1 MKYEFKSQV
10 GVIRQVAPTKVKIQ
24 DSGFRRINS
33 IFAPSSFIVRLFIF
47 CLLFLGGCLSSSEKH
62 PEVAH
67 ETPSTASPVASPVT
81 LESSID
87 PDLLRQSWAAYR
99 QRFVQADGRVI
110 DREAGDRSTSE
121 AQAYAMLRAVLID
134 DPTTFA
140 KTLQW
145 GEVNLRRQ
153 TGGKLTD
160 RLWIWKWGRSKAGW
174 GVIDGNFASDA
185 DIDVI
190 TALILASRRWHQPE
204 YLNLAR
210 AKLQDLWKLSTV
222 VPSSGKRYLLPGPR
236 EAFQPQPNTIE
247 LNPSYFAPYAFR
259 LFAQADPTHNWLAL
273 VDSSYRVLENA
284 TQLSAVGLPG
294 DWVLLDTQTGIL
306 RPASASNRRQYG
318 FDAYRVWWR
327 VSLDAAWF
335 QEPLA
340 ISFMQQHLKHLEEL
354 WHKQGRIPA
363 QISLQGQP
371 LVNYEATSQY
381 AMVYAALRFSDPVAA
396 EEILQRKL
404 MPQYRNGFWDNNSAY
419 YTQNLVWLGLLPPTI
434 VSTQL
439 LHSPQ

>member
-1 MKYEFKSQV
+1 MKHEFRQV
-10 GVIRQVAPTKVKIQ
+10 GATRRGDPAKVRLQ
-24 DSGFRRINS
+24 DPEFRRVS
-33 IFAPSSFIVRLFIF
+33 SVFAPSSLLLHLFSF
-47 CLLFLGGCLSSSEKH
+47 CLLFLGGCLSISSEKR
-62 PEVAH
+62 PEVAIQ
-67 ETPSTASPVASPVT
+67 ETPSNIVSPVASPGT
-81 LESSID
+81 PESSID
-87 PDLLRQSWAAYR
+87 LDLLQQSWAAYR
-99 QRFVQADGRVI
+99 QHFVQADGRVI

-140 KTLQW
+140 KTLKW

-160 RLWIWKWGRSKAGW
+160 RLWVWKWGRSKAGW
-174 GVIDGNFASDA
+174 GIIDGNFASDA

-222 VPSSGKRYLLPGPR
+222 MPSSGKRYFLPGPR
-236 EAFQPQPNTIE
+236 EAFQPQPNIIE

-259 LFAQADPTHNWLAL
+259 LFAQVDPTHNWLAL
-273 VDSSYRVLENA
+273 VDSSYRVLEDA
-284 TQLSAVGLPG
+284 TQLSAVGLPS
-294 DWVLLDTQTGIL
+294 DWVLLDTQTGVL
-306 RPASASNRRQYG
+306 RPSSASNRRQYG

-340 ISFMQQHLKHLEEL
+340 ISFM
-354 WHKQGRIPA
+354 RIPA

-371 LVNYEATSQY
+371 LVDYEATSQY
-381 AMVYAALRFSDPVAA
+381 AMIYAAFRFNDPVAA
-396 EEILQRKL
+396 KEILQRKI
-404 MPQYRNGFWDNNSAY
+404 MPQYRNGFWDNDSAY
-419 YTQNLVWLGLLPPTI
+419 YTQNLVWLGLLTPTI

-439 LHSPQ
+439 LHMLR